1 MYTCTHLP
9 VYFKVKIT
17 NFKGCKDDHRFR
29 KIYFSLEWPTIFLPT
44 PFSYN
49 YPSFFVYVKFKSI
62 ASLLSYSIIMY

>member
-17 NFKGCKDDHRFR
+17 NFKECKDDHRFR

-49 YPSFFVYVKFKSI
+49 YPSCSFLCMSN
-62 ASLLSYSIIMY
+62 SNPLLHY